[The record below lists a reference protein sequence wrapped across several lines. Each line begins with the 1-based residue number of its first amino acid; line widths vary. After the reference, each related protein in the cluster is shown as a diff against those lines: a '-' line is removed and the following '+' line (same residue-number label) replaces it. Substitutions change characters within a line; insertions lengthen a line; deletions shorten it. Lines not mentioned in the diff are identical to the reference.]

1 MLQQYF
7 ISLKALAQLMVD
19 IITGNTLA
27 LQNVPNN
34 LCYRFKSWLTFL
46 NQIPILQNKLT
57 QYTQKFA
64 QKIKTLT
71 NIYKKRKRFRFD
83 LWTE

>member
-27 LQNVPNN
+27 LQNVP
-34 LCYRFKSWLTFL
+34 
-46 NQIPILQNKLT
+46 IT
-57 QYTQKFA
+57 Q
-64 QKIKTLT
+64 
-71 NIYKKRKRFRFD
+71 
-83 LWTE
+83 